1 MGTKDVYNHGKD
13 RGLILKI
20 PRAIYNMQMHRRK
33 GLFTK
38 KVSDLFSQ
46 DLELFPWFFFFRFIF
61 FRTLIPVIL
70 FPETLLAAS
79 Y

>member
-46 DLELFPWFFFFRFIF
+46 DLELFPWFFFLQIYFLQDFNSCD
-61 FRTLIPVIL
+61 LI
-70 FPETLLAAS
+70 S
-79 Y
+79 